1 MCDIWKQFWSGVVEL
16 APGHGQP
23 GAIMSSDTDRQAL
36 GAINKAFSFL
46 FCTSRVTASAP
57 AEFRWHLCK
66 MTIAKPLFFFFFPL
80 WIAMSPE
87 TNILVIWQVSKFW
100 RSAWFDGVCPKT
112 TLLIPIQKKVFGTLV
127 FSLLNLLVSLLNI
140 LVQNRHTTDD
150 CEKATGMNYL
160 RNWLFRFRKESCEFG
175 SFLCNAESH

>member
-66 MTIAKPLFFFFFPL
+66 MTIAKPLFFFFFSL

-112 TLLIPIQKKVFGTLV
+112 TLLIPIQKQSLWHSCFFTIKLTGFTVKHIGTK
-127 FSLLNLLVSLLNI
+127 
-140 LVQNRHTTDD
+140 QAHNR
-150 CEKATGMNYL
+150 
-160 RNWLFRFRKESCEFG
+160 WLWKGYWYELS
-175 SFLCNAESH
+175 

>member
-23 GAIMSSDTDRQAL
+23 GAVMSSDTDRQAL

-57 AEFRWHLCK
+57 AEFRWHICK
-66 MTIAKPLFFFFFPL
+66 MTIANIFFFFFFI

-87 TNILVIWQVSKFW
+87 TNILVILQVSKFW

-112 TLLIPIQKKVFGTLV
+112 TLLIPIQKQ
-127 FSLLNLLVSLLNI
+127 SLWHSCFFTVKLTV

-150 CEKATGMNYL
+150 CERAIGMNYL
-160 RNWLFRFRKESCEFG
+160 RNWLLRFGKESCEFG
-175 SFLCNAESH
+175 SFSCNAESH